1 MPELNPDGTVNLDPE
16 PTAEHLDPEAIA
28 NCHRCDKDG
37 YRDRVVCDHR
47 EHARGPGYEAAQAA
61 LAEIRHR
68 KVARAKQSYR
78 SDDSRG
84 PAATEAH
91 EQADGRGVDA

>member
-1 MPELNPDGTVNLDPE
+1 MPELNPDGTVNLGPE
-16 PTAEHLDPEAIA
+16 PTIQRHDPEAIS
-28 NCHRCDKDG
+28 RCRLCDSDG
-37 YRDRVVCDHR
+37 YRGTSVCDHR

-68 KVARAKQSYR
+68 KVVRAKQPYR
-78 SDDSRG
+78 SDDSDG